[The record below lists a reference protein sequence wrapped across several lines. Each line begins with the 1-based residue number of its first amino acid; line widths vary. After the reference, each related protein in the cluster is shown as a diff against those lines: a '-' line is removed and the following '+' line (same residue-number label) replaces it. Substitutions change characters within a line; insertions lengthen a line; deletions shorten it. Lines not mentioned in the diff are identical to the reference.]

1 MVESIAR
8 LETMRDMFLYA
19 QQIYSWCLGRDFSLI
34 YSNCPSQQFFYNM
47 FEISFCSAAAE
58 KHFARSRLPVILNDN
73 MGFAWIAAAQTD
85 DRDISVIHLLG
96 PLFTVEASETYLQKL
111 CGKMKLSPDLINE
124 LLRQLALV
132 PTIPLNTA
140 IRYGIMLHYSVTG
153 TPVSASHISVAIEA
167 SESRDSLEDAD
178 WTSSSWH
185 GTWLAEQELFARIKE
200 QTQGKEETQG
210 KENPRTIRMNPW
222 KWAAAIVLPICI
234 AFFTYYLVDSSQTVG
249 APFIVKADKGDKATI
264 ELPDGTNV
272 VLNSASQLSY
282 LNNFGEN
289 GRRVQLNGEAY
300 FKVAH
305 DEKRAFIVQVGDLE
319 VKVLGTSFNVSAY
332 EDAKDV
338 TVVLLEGKVGVYAQ
352 KTSHIMKPGDK
363 IEYNKATHKIT
374 ATQVHPSDYIEW
386 TKGNIYFEKES
397 LENIMKTLSR
407 IYDVEIRFDSNK
419 LPNEYFTG
427 TIPGGGIQNALNIL
441 MLTSPFYYEMDG
453 SVIVLKEK

>member
-1 MVESIAR
+1 M
-8 LETMRDMFLYA
+8 DK
-19 QQIYSWCLGRDFSLI
+19 IYYKELI
-34 YSNCPSQQFFYNM
+34 EKYFDGNITDA
-47 FEISFCSAAAE
+47 EI
-58 KHFARSRLPVILNDN
+58 K
-73 MGFAWIAAAQTD
+73 
-85 DRDISVIHLLG
+85 
-96 PLFTVEASETYLQKL
+96 
-111 CGKMKLSPDLINE
+111 KLSDWIKNDRHLQNWWEEEFSKSDAGINPV
-124 LLRQLALV
+124 LR
-132 PTIPLNTA
+132 
-140 IRYGIMLHYSVTG
+140 
-153 TPVSASHISVAIEA
+153 
-167 SESRDSLEDAD
+167 DK
-178 WTSSSWH
+178 
-185 GTWLAEQELFARIKE
+185 LFARIKE

-352 KTSHIMKPGDK
+352 KMSHIMKPGDK

-427 TIPGGGIQNALNIL
+427 TIPRGGIQNALNIL

>member
-1 MVESIAR
+1 M
-8 LETMRDMFLYA
+8 DK
-19 QQIYSWCLGRDFSLI
+19 IYYKELI
-34 YSNCPSQQFFYNM
+34 EKYFDGNITDA
-47 FEISFCSAAAE
+47 EI
-58 KHFARSRLPVILNDN
+58 K
-73 MGFAWIAAAQTD
+73 
-85 DRDISVIHLLG
+85 
-96 PLFTVEASETYLQKL
+96 
-111 CGKMKLSPDLINE
+111 KLSDWIKNDRHLQNWWEEEFSKSDAGINPV
-124 LLRQLALV
+124 LR
-132 PTIPLNTA
+132 
-140 IRYGIMLHYSVTG
+140 
-153 TPVSASHISVAIEA
+153 
-167 SESRDSLEDAD
+167 DK
-178 WTSSSWH
+178 
-185 GTWLAEQELFARIKE
+185 LFARIKE

-249 APFIVKADKGDKATI
+249 APFIGKADKGDKATI

-305 DEKRAFIVQVGDLE
+305 DEKCAFIVQVGDLE

>member
-1 MVESIAR
+1 M
-8 LETMRDMFLYA
+8 DK
-19 QQIYSWCLGRDFSLI
+19 IYYKELIEKYFDGNITDAEIKELSDWIKNDRHLQNSWEEQFSK
-34 YSNCPSQQFFYNM
+34 S
-47 FEISFCSAAAE
+47 
-58 KHFARSRLPVILNDN
+58 
-73 MGFAWIAAAQTD
+73 
-85 DRDISVIHLLG
+85 
-96 PLFTVEASETYLQKL
+96 
-111 CGKMKLSPDLINE
+111 
-124 LLRQLALV
+124 
-132 PTIPLNTA
+132 
-140 IRYGIMLHYSVTG
+140 
-153 TPVSASHISVAIEA
+153 
-167 SESRDSLEDAD
+167 DAD
-178 WTSSSWH
+178 INPV
-185 GTWLAEQELFARIKE
+185 LRDKLFARIKE

-210 KENPRTIRMNPW
+210 KEKPRTIRMNPW

-352 KTSHIMKPGDK
+352 KMSHIMKPGDK

>member
-1 MVESIAR
+1 MDKIYYKELIEKYFDGNITDAEIKELSDWIKNDRHLQNWREEEFAKSDAVVNPV
-8 LETMRDMFLYA
+8 LRDE
-19 QQIYSWCLGRDFSLI
+19 R
-34 YSNCPSQQFFYNM
+34 
-47 FEISFCSAAAE
+47 
-58 KHFARSRLPVILNDN
+58 
-73 MGFAWIAAAQTD
+73 
-85 DRDISVIHLLG
+85 
-96 PLFTVEASETYLQKL
+96 
-111 CGKMKLSPDLINE
+111 
-124 LLRQLALV
+124 
-132 PTIPLNTA
+132 
-140 IRYGIMLHYSVTG
+140 
-153 TPVSASHISVAIEA
+153 
-167 SESRDSLEDAD
+167 
-178 WTSSSWH
+178 
-185 GTWLAEQELFARIKE
+185 FARIKE

-210 KENPRTIRMNPW
+210 KENSRTIRMNPW

-234 AFFTYYLVDSSQTVG
+234 AFFTYYLIDSSQTVG

-289 GRRVQLNGEAY
+289 VRRVQLNGEAY

-305 DEKRAFIVQVGDLE
+305 DEKHAFIVQVGDLE

-352 KTSHIMKPGDK
+352 KMSHIMKPGDK

>member
-1 MVESIAR
+1 M
-8 LETMRDMFLYA
+8 DK
-19 QQIYSWCLGRDFSLI
+19 IYYKELI
-34 YSNCPSQQFFYNM
+34 EKYFDGNITDA
-47 FEISFCSAAAE
+47 EI
-58 KHFARSRLPVILNDN
+58 K
-73 MGFAWIAAAQTD
+73 
-85 DRDISVIHLLG
+85 
-96 PLFTVEASETYLQKL
+96 
-111 CGKMKLSPDLINE
+111 KLSDWIKNDRHLQNWWEEEFSKSDAGINPV
-124 LLRQLALV
+124 LR
-132 PTIPLNTA
+132 
-140 IRYGIMLHYSVTG
+140 
-153 TPVSASHISVAIEA
+153 
-167 SESRDSLEDAD
+167 DK
-178 WTSSSWH
+178 
-185 GTWLAEQELFARIKE
+185 LFARIKE

-305 DEKRAFIVQVGDLE
+305 DEKCAFIVQVGDLE

-352 KTSHIMKPGDK
+352 KISHIMKPGDK

-453 SVIVLKEK
+453 SVIVLKEKL

>member
-1 MVESIAR
+1 M
-8 LETMRDMFLYA
+8 DK
-19 QQIYSWCLGRDFSLI
+19 IYYKELI
-34 YSNCPSQQFFYNM
+34 EKYFDGNITDA
-47 FEISFCSAAAE
+47 EI
-58 KHFARSRLPVILNDN
+58 K
-73 MGFAWIAAAQTD
+73 
-85 DRDISVIHLLG
+85 
-96 PLFTVEASETYLQKL
+96 
-111 CGKMKLSPDLINE
+111 KLSDWIKNDRHLQNWWEEEFSKSDAGINPV
-124 LLRQLALV
+124 LR
-132 PTIPLNTA
+132 
-140 IRYGIMLHYSVTG
+140 
-153 TPVSASHISVAIEA
+153 
-167 SESRDSLEDAD
+167 DK
-178 WTSSSWH
+178 
-185 GTWLAEQELFARIKE
+185 LFARIKE

-374 ATQVHPSDYIEW
+374 ATQVHPNDYIEW
-386 TKGNIYFEKES
+386 TKGNMYFEKES

>member
-1 MVESIAR
+1 MDKIYYKELIEKYFDGNITDAKIKELSDWIKNDRHLQNWWEEEFSKSDAGINPV
-8 LETMRDMFLYA
+8 LRD
-19 QQIYSWCLGRDFSLI
+19 
-34 YSNCPSQQFFYNM
+34 
-47 FEISFCSAAAE
+47 
-58 KHFARSRLPVILNDN
+58 K
-73 MGFAWIAAAQTD
+73 
-85 DRDISVIHLLG
+85 
-96 PLFTVEASETYLQKL
+96 
-111 CGKMKLSPDLINE
+111 
-124 LLRQLALV
+124 
-132 PTIPLNTA
+132 
-140 IRYGIMLHYSVTG
+140 
-153 TPVSASHISVAIEA
+153 
-167 SESRDSLEDAD
+167 
-178 WTSSSWH
+178 
-185 GTWLAEQELFARIKE
+185 LFARIKE

-210 KENPRTIRMNPW
+210 KETPRTIRMNPW

-289 GRRVQLNGEAY
+289 VRRVQLNGEAY

-352 KTSHIMKPGDK
+352 KISHIMKPGDK

-374 ATQVHPSDYIEW
+374 ATQVHPTDYIEW
-386 TKGNIYFEKES
+386 TKGNMYFEKES

>member
-1 MVESIAR
+1 M
-8 LETMRDMFLYA
+8 DK
-19 QQIYSWCLGRDFSLI
+19 IYYKELI
-34 YSNCPSQQFFYNM
+34 EKYFDGNITDA
-47 FEISFCSAAAE
+47 EI
-58 KHFARSRLPVILNDN
+58 K
-73 MGFAWIAAAQTD
+73 
-85 DRDISVIHLLG
+85 
-96 PLFTVEASETYLQKL
+96 
-111 CGKMKLSPDLINE
+111 KLSDWIKNDRHLQNWWEEEFSKSDAGINPVLRDK
-124 LLRQLALV
+124 LL
-132 PTIPLNTA
+132 
-140 IRYGIMLHYSVTG
+140 
-153 TPVSASHISVAIEA
+153 
-167 SESRDSLEDAD
+167 
-178 WTSSSWH
+178 
-185 GTWLAEQELFARIKE
+185 ARIKE

-289 GRRVQLNGEAY
+289 VRRVQLNGEAY

-352 KTSHIMKPGDK
+352 KISHIMKPGDK

>member
-1 MVESIAR
+1 M
-8 LETMRDMFLYA
+8 DK
-19 QQIYSWCLGRDFSLI
+19 IYYKELI
-34 YSNCPSQQFFYNM
+34 EKYFDGNITDA
-47 FEISFCSAAAE
+47 EI
-58 KHFARSRLPVILNDN
+58 K
-73 MGFAWIAAAQTD
+73 
-85 DRDISVIHLLG
+85 
-96 PLFTVEASETYLQKL
+96 
-111 CGKMKLSPDLINE
+111 KLSDWIKNDRHLQNWWEEEFSKSDAGINPV
-124 LLRQLALV
+124 LR
-132 PTIPLNTA
+132 
-140 IRYGIMLHYSVTG
+140 
-153 TPVSASHISVAIEA
+153 
-167 SESRDSLEDAD
+167 DK
-178 WTSSSWH
+178 
-185 GTWLAEQELFARIKE
+185 LFARIKE

-234 AFFTYYLVDSSQTVG
+234 AFFTYYLIDSSQTVG

-352 KTSHIMKPGDK
+352 KMSHIMKPGDK

>member
-1 MVESIAR
+1 M
-8 LETMRDMFLYA
+8 DK
-19 QQIYSWCLGRDFSLI
+19 IYYKELI
-34 YSNCPSQQFFYNM
+34 EKYFDGNITDA
-47 FEISFCSAAAE
+47 EI
-58 KHFARSRLPVILNDN
+58 K
-73 MGFAWIAAAQTD
+73 
-85 DRDISVIHLLG
+85 
-96 PLFTVEASETYLQKL
+96 
-111 CGKMKLSPDLINE
+111 KLSDWIKNDRHLQNWWEEEFSKSDAGINPV
-124 LLRQLALV
+124 LR
-132 PTIPLNTA
+132 
-140 IRYGIMLHYSVTG
+140 
-153 TPVSASHISVAIEA
+153 
-167 SESRDSLEDAD
+167 DK
-178 WTSSSWH
+178 
-185 GTWLAEQELFARIKE
+185 LFARIKE

-210 KENPRTIRMNPW
+210 KENSRTIRMNPW

-289 GRRVQLNGEAY
+289 VRRVQLNGEAY

-352 KTSHIMKPGDK
+352 KISHIMKPGDK

>member
-1 MVESIAR
+1 M
-8 LETMRDMFLYA
+8 DK
-19 QQIYSWCLGRDFSLI
+19 IYYKELI
-34 YSNCPSQQFFYNM
+34 EKYFDGNITDA
-47 FEISFCSAAAE
+47 EI
-58 KHFARSRLPVILNDN
+58 K
-73 MGFAWIAAAQTD
+73 
-85 DRDISVIHLLG
+85 
-96 PLFTVEASETYLQKL
+96 
-111 CGKMKLSPDLINE
+111 KLSDWIKNDRHLQHWWEEELSKSDAGINPV
-124 LLRQLALV
+124 LR
-132 PTIPLNTA
+132 
-140 IRYGIMLHYSVTG
+140 
-153 TPVSASHISVAIEA
+153 
-167 SESRDSLEDAD
+167 DK
-178 WTSSSWH
+178 
-185 GTWLAEQELFARIKE
+185 LFARIKE

-305 DEKRAFIVQVGDLE
+305 DEKCAFIVQVGDLE

>member
-1 MVESIAR
+1 M
-8 LETMRDMFLYA
+8 DK
-19 QQIYSWCLGRDFSLI
+19 IYYKELI
-34 YSNCPSQQFFYNM
+34 EKYFDGNITDA
-47 FEISFCSAAAE
+47 EI
-58 KHFARSRLPVILNDN
+58 K
-73 MGFAWIAAAQTD
+73 
-85 DRDISVIHLLG
+85 
-96 PLFTVEASETYLQKL
+96 
-111 CGKMKLSPDLINE
+111 KLSDWIKNDRHLQNWWEEEFSKSDAGINPV
-124 LLRQLALV
+124 LR
-132 PTIPLNTA
+132 
-140 IRYGIMLHYSVTG
+140 
-153 TPVSASHISVAIEA
+153 
-167 SESRDSLEDAD
+167 DK
-178 WTSSSWH
+178 
-185 GTWLAEQELFARIKE
+185 LFARIKE

-305 DEKRAFIVQVGDLE
+305 DEKCAFIVQVGDLK

>member
-1 MVESIAR
+1 MDKIYYKELIEKYFDGNITDAEIKELSDWIKNDRHSQNWWEEEFSKSDAGINPV
-8 LETMRDMFLYA
+8 LRD
-19 QQIYSWCLGRDFSLI
+19 
-34 YSNCPSQQFFYNM
+34 
-47 FEISFCSAAAE
+47 
-58 KHFARSRLPVILNDN
+58 K
-73 MGFAWIAAAQTD
+73 
-85 DRDISVIHLLG
+85 
-96 PLFTVEASETYLQKL
+96 
-111 CGKMKLSPDLINE
+111 
-124 LLRQLALV
+124 
-132 PTIPLNTA
+132 
-140 IRYGIMLHYSVTG
+140 
-153 TPVSASHISVAIEA
+153 
-167 SESRDSLEDAD
+167 
-178 WTSSSWH
+178 
-185 GTWLAEQELFARIKE
+185 LFARIKE

-210 KENPRTIRMNPW
+210 KEKPRTIRMNLW

-234 AFFTYYLVDSSQTVG
+234 AFFTYDLIDSSQTVG

-289 GRRVQLNGEAY
+289 VRRVQLNGEAY

-305 DEKRAFIVQVGDLE
+305 DEKHAFIVQVGDLE

-352 KTSHIMKPGDK
+352 KMSHIMKPGDK

>member
-1 MVESIAR
+1 M
-8 LETMRDMFLYA
+8 DK
-19 QQIYSWCLGRDFSLI
+19 IYYKELI
-34 YSNCPSQQFFYNM
+34 EKYFDGNITDA
-47 FEISFCSAAAE
+47 EI
-58 KHFARSRLPVILNDN
+58 K
-73 MGFAWIAAAQTD
+73 
-85 DRDISVIHLLG
+85 
-96 PLFTVEASETYLQKL
+96 
-111 CGKMKLSPDLINE
+111 KLSDWIKNDRHLQNWWEEEFSKSDTGINPV
-124 LLRQLALV
+124 LR
-132 PTIPLNTA
+132 
-140 IRYGIMLHYSVTG
+140 
-153 TPVSASHISVAIEA
+153 
-167 SESRDSLEDAD
+167 DK
-178 WTSSSWH
+178 
-185 GTWLAEQELFARIKE
+185 LFARIKE

-305 DEKRAFIVQVGDLE
+305 DEKCAFIVQVGDLE

>member
-1 MVESIAR
+1 MDKIYYKELIEKYFDGNITDAEIKELSDWIKNDRHLQNWWEEEFSKSDAGINPV
-8 LETMRDMFLYA
+8 LRD
-19 QQIYSWCLGRDFSLI
+19 
-34 YSNCPSQQFFYNM
+34 
-47 FEISFCSAAAE
+47 
-58 KHFARSRLPVILNDN
+58 K
-73 MGFAWIAAAQTD
+73 
-85 DRDISVIHLLG
+85 
-96 PLFTVEASETYLQKL
+96 
-111 CGKMKLSPDLINE
+111 
-124 LLRQLALV
+124 
-132 PTIPLNTA
+132 
-140 IRYGIMLHYSVTG
+140 
-153 TPVSASHISVAIEA
+153 
-167 SESRDSLEDAD
+167 
-178 WTSSSWH
+178 
-185 GTWLAEQELFARIKE
+185 LFARIKE

-210 KENPRTIRMNPW
+210 KENSRTIRMNPW

-289 GRRVQLNGEAY
+289 VRRVQLNGEAY

-352 KTSHIMKPGDK
+352 KISHIMKPGDK

-374 ATQVHPSDYIEW
+374 ATQVHPTDYIEW
-386 TKGNIYFEKES
+386 TKGNMYFEKES

>member
-1 MVESIAR
+1 MDKIYYKELIEKYFDGNITDAEIKELSDWIKNDRHLQNWWEEEFSKSDAGINPV
-8 LETMRDMFLYA
+8 LRD
-19 QQIYSWCLGRDFSLI
+19 
-34 YSNCPSQQFFYNM
+34 
-47 FEISFCSAAAE
+47 
-58 KHFARSRLPVILNDN
+58 K
-73 MGFAWIAAAQTD
+73 
-85 DRDISVIHLLG
+85 
-96 PLFTVEASETYLQKL
+96 
-111 CGKMKLSPDLINE
+111 
-124 LLRQLALV
+124 
-132 PTIPLNTA
+132 
-140 IRYGIMLHYSVTG
+140 
-153 TPVSASHISVAIEA
+153 
-167 SESRDSLEDAD
+167 
-178 WTSSSWH
+178 
-185 GTWLAEQELFARIKE
+185 LFARIKE

-210 KENPRTIRMNPW
+210 KEKPRTIRMNLW

-289 GRRVQLNGEAY
+289 VRRVQLNGEAY

-352 KTSHIMKPGDK
+352 KMSHIMKPGDK

-419 LPNEYFTG
+419 LPKEYFTG
-427 TIPGGGIQNALNIL
+427 TIPSGGIQNALNIL

>member
-1 MVESIAR
+1 MDKIYYKELIEKYFDGNITDAKIKELSDWIKNDRHLQNWWEEEFSKSDAGINPV
-8 LETMRDMFLYA
+8 LRD
-19 QQIYSWCLGRDFSLI
+19 
-34 YSNCPSQQFFYNM
+34 
-47 FEISFCSAAAE
+47 
-58 KHFARSRLPVILNDN
+58 K
-73 MGFAWIAAAQTD
+73 
-85 DRDISVIHLLG
+85 
-96 PLFTVEASETYLQKL
+96 
-111 CGKMKLSPDLINE
+111 
-124 LLRQLALV
+124 
-132 PTIPLNTA
+132 
-140 IRYGIMLHYSVTG
+140 
-153 TPVSASHISVAIEA
+153 
-167 SESRDSLEDAD
+167 
-178 WTSSSWH
+178 
-185 GTWLAEQELFARIKE
+185 LFARIKE

-210 KENPRTIRMNPW
+210 KATPRTIRMNPW

-305 DEKRAFIVQVGDLE
+305 DEKCAFIVQVGDLE

>member
-1 MVESIAR
+1 MDKIYYKELIEKYFDGNITDAKIKELSDWIKNDRHLQNWWEEEFSKSDAGINPV
-8 LETMRDMFLYA
+8 LRD
-19 QQIYSWCLGRDFSLI
+19 
-34 YSNCPSQQFFYNM
+34 
-47 FEISFCSAAAE
+47 
-58 KHFARSRLPVILNDN
+58 K
-73 MGFAWIAAAQTD
+73 
-85 DRDISVIHLLG
+85 
-96 PLFTVEASETYLQKL
+96 
-111 CGKMKLSPDLINE
+111 
-124 LLRQLALV
+124 
-132 PTIPLNTA
+132 
-140 IRYGIMLHYSVTG
+140 
-153 TPVSASHISVAIEA
+153 
-167 SESRDSLEDAD
+167 
-178 WTSSSWH
+178 
-185 GTWLAEQELFARIKE
+185 LFARIKE

-210 KENPRTIRMNPW
+210 KETPRTIRMNPW
-222 KWAAAIVLPICI
+222 KWAAAIVLPICV
-234 AFFTYYLVDSSQTVG
+234 AFFTYYLLDSSPT
-249 APFIVKADKGDKATI
+249 AETPFIVKAGKGDKATI

-289 GRRVQLNGEAY
+289 VRRVQLNGEAY

-305 DEKRAFIVQVGDLE
+305 DEKHAFIVQIGDLE

>member
-1 MVESIAR
+1 M
-8 LETMRDMFLYA
+8 DK
-19 QQIYSWCLGRDFSLI
+19 IYYKELI
-34 YSNCPSQQFFYNM
+34 EKYFDGNITDA
-47 FEISFCSAAAE
+47 EI
-58 KHFARSRLPVILNDN
+58 K
-73 MGFAWIAAAQTD
+73 
-85 DRDISVIHLLG
+85 
-96 PLFTVEASETYLQKL
+96 
-111 CGKMKLSPDLINE
+111 KLSDWIKNDRHLQNWWEEEFSKSDAGINPV
-124 LLRQLALV
+124 LR
-132 PTIPLNTA
+132 
-140 IRYGIMLHYSVTG
+140 
-153 TPVSASHISVAIEA
+153 
-167 SESRDSLEDAD
+167 DK
-178 WTSSSWH
+178 
-185 GTWLAEQELFARIKE
+185 LFARIKE

-352 KTSHIMKPGDK
+352 KISHIMKPGDK

-374 ATQVHPSDYIEW
+374 ATQVHPNDYIEW
-386 TKGNIYFEKES
+386 TKGNMYFEKES

>member
-1 MVESIAR
+1 M
-8 LETMRDMFLYA
+8 DK
-19 QQIYSWCLGRDFSLI
+19 IYYKELI
-34 YSNCPSQQFFYNM
+34 EKYFDGNITDA
-47 FEISFCSAAAE
+47 EI
-58 KHFARSRLPVILNDN
+58 K
-73 MGFAWIAAAQTD
+73 
-85 DRDISVIHLLG
+85 
-96 PLFTVEASETYLQKL
+96 
-111 CGKMKLSPDLINE
+111 KLSDWMKNDRHLQNWWEEEFSKSDAGINPV
-124 LLRQLALV
+124 LR
-132 PTIPLNTA
+132 
-140 IRYGIMLHYSVTG
+140 
-153 TPVSASHISVAIEA
+153 
-167 SESRDSLEDAD
+167 DK
-178 WTSSSWH
+178 
-185 GTWLAEQELFARIKE
+185 LFARIKE

-305 DEKRAFIVQVGDLE
+305 DEKCAFIVQVGDLE

>member
-1 MVESIAR
+1 MDKIYYKELIEKYFDGNITDAEIKELSDWIKNDRHLQNWWEEEFSKSDAGINPV
-8 LETMRDMFLYA
+8 LRD
-19 QQIYSWCLGRDFSLI
+19 
-34 YSNCPSQQFFYNM
+34 
-47 FEISFCSAAAE
+47 
-58 KHFARSRLPVILNDN
+58 K
-73 MGFAWIAAAQTD
+73 
-85 DRDISVIHLLG
+85 
-96 PLFTVEASETYLQKL
+96 
-111 CGKMKLSPDLINE
+111 
-124 LLRQLALV
+124 
-132 PTIPLNTA
+132 
-140 IRYGIMLHYSVTG
+140 
-153 TPVSASHISVAIEA
+153 
-167 SESRDSLEDAD
+167 
-178 WTSSSWH
+178 
-185 GTWLAEQELFARIKE
+185 LFARIKE

-210 KENPRTIRMNPW
+210 KEKPRTIRMNPW

-289 GRRVQLNGEAY
+289 VRRVQLNGEAY

-305 DEKRAFIVQVGDLE
+305 DEKHAFIVQVGDLE

-352 KTSHIMKPGDK
+352 KMSHIMKPGDK

-374 ATQVHPSDYIEW
+374 APQVHPSDYIEW